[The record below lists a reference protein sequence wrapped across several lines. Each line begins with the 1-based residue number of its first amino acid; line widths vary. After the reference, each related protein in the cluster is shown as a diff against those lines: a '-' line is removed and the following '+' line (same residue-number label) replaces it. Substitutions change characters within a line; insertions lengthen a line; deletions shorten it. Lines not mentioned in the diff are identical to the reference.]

1 MGPACNTAP
10 TAVLALCSLLGL
22 WFGLALLPGLF
33 CWALLLAVQ
42 LVLRL
47 CLGPAGAM
55 PGLCQGYARAMLQGH
70 PSLRERQQSSMA
82 IEIIVAIRKKTK
94 VAVRHHHP
102 GLSPERD

>member
-1 MGPACNTAP
+1 MGPACKTAP

-22 WFGLALLPGLF
+22 WLGLALLPGLF

-55 PGLCQGYARAMLQGH
+55 PGLCQGYAAGTSIPEGETAEQHGH
-70 PSLRERQQSSMA
+70 
-82 IEIIVAIRKKTK
+82 
-94 VAVRHHHP
+94 
-102 GLSPERD
+102 